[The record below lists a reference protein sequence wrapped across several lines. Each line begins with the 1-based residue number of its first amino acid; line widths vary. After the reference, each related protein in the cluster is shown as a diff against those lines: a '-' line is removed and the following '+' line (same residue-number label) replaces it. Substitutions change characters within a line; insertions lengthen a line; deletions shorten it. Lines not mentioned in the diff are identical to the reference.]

1 MKSHVS
7 CQVATIGFICFDFS
21 SHFPAFPNM
30 FLDILST
37 TQAPCRALSLAK
49 VCALALQKVNFMFQ
63 VENQTNCNSKRCDQQ
78 GAQHLPPKHRR
89 RNRNSCHNATMPTSI
104 AITSGRPKALSNKI
118 RIKRFES
125 CGEAPTCVNILT
137 PCFDTEPKGRG
148 RGRGR
153 GVASPKGQIL
163 ASLPRDKSKPDWHR
177 QLMPL

>member
-1 MKSHVS
+1 
-7 CQVATIGFICFDFS
+7 
-21 SHFPAFPNM
+21 
-30 FLDILST
+30 
-37 TQAPCRALSLAK
+37 
-49 VCALALQKVNFMFQ
+49 MFQ

-153 GVASPKGQIL
+153 GRGIAKRPASRKPAKGQKQTKLASPVDATVTVESAGEETNAEECKKDL
-163 ASLPRDKSKPDWHR
+163 ASDFEAGQTFRANI
-177 QLMPL
+177 